1 MSAVGYEYLRQKM
14 NLSALEL
21 KCPALVKPVTRI
33 TNIND
38 CLSVPKN
45 MAPADGAYLD
55 HVLFALK
62 HEGTNL
68 AVLAQALPQIPAE
81 HLLTELRLYPKSR
94 FSVGDVC
101 WQGA

>member
-1 MSAVGYEYLRQKM
+1 MSAVGYEYLRQNLK
-14 NLSALEL
+14 LSALEP
-21 KCPALVKPVTRI
+21 KRPALVKPVTRI

-45 MAPADGAYLD
+45 LAPADGAYLD

-68 AVLAQALPQIPAE
+68 AVLAQTFQPRI
-81 HLLTELRLYPKSR
+81 S
-94 FSVGDVC
+94 
-101 WQGA
+101 